1 MLSRI
6 ESRPTRARQIRP
18 IVPST
23 SPALATL
30 DPSTLSRATPG
41 WSSTATRVDTTTS
54 GSEVPHATTVRPT
67 THGLTPNRV
76 ARVAHPHEESAP
88 LAAGRSQERER
99 EVEEHG
105 AEATD
110 RDSAGP
116 PAQSLPR
123 TTAGLDP
130 RRSARHTRGMTAPV
144 IALNGLYH
152 AEDPMLRLRRRYP
165 DAVRRAGGFP
175 LALAQC

>member
-6 ESRPTRARQIRP
+6 ESRPTRARGKIRP

-41 WSSTATRVDTTTS
+41 WSSTAARVDTTTS

-76 ARVAHPHEESAP
+76 ARVAPPSTRESAP
-88 LAAGRSQERER
+88 LASRTKPRSRNAR
-99 EVEEHG
+99 SRNMG

-110 RDSAGP
+110 RDSARP
-116 PAQSLPR
+116 PQAQSLPTR
-123 TTAGLDP
+123 PP
-130 RRSARHTRGMTAPV
+130 RA
-144 IALNGLYH
+144 
-152 AEDPMLRLRRRYP
+152 
-165 DAVRRAGGFP
+165 
-175 LALAQC
+175 